1 MEAFLFF
8 SERQGIPWHRKESN
22 RFMSMHAAVKA
33 GRRPRRLPQGDRVQE
48 VLMLL
53 PMFIGFL
60 LFTVYPILWVL
71 RWSVFDYNGFSTPVF
86 VGMENFVRVFTRDP
100 SYWNALGNTFII
112 AGLKML
118 VEIPLA
124 LLLAVAVNSKLRGSA
139 FFRVVYFMPSV
150 FSIAVV
156 GLIFSILFSAFN
168 GIVNSALRQLGI
180 ISVNISWFGDKAHA
194 MFVIIL
200 VSLWTTFGLNMIYF
214 LTGLQNIPRAL
225 YECASID
232 GASKPRQF
240 FSITLPLLAPTTQL
254 VLMLSVLGTMK
265 MTDLILV
272 LTNGAPGGTTEVVM
286 TYIFKYFFSYGD
298 NAARDVQFG
307 YASAMAVVTA
317 IVLCIVTVIYLRVSR
332 NMQSVDQ

>member
-1 MEAFLFF
+1 
-8 SERQGIPWHRKESN
+8 
-22 RFMSMHAAVKA
+22 
-33 GRRPRRLPQGDRVQE
+33 
-48 VLMLL
+48 
-53 PMFIGFL
+53 
-60 LFTVYPILWVL
+60 
-71 RWSVFDYNGFSTPVF
+71 
-86 VGMENFVRVFTRDP
+86 
-100 SYWNALGNTFII
+100 
-112 AGLKML
+112 ML
-118 VEIPLA
+118 VEIPMA
-124 LLLAVAVNSKLRGSA
+124 LILAVLVNNARLRGGK
-139 FFRVVYFMPSV
+139 FFRVIFFLPSV

-168 GIVNSALRQLGI
+168 GIVNAVLWELGI
-180 ISVNISWFGDKAHA
+180 INRNISWFGDKTHA

-214 LTGLQNIPRAL
+214 LMGLQNIPKSL

-232 GASKPRQF
+232 GASPLRQF
-240 FSITLPLLAPTTQL
+240 FSITVPLLSPILQL

-272 LTNGAPGGTTEVVM
+272 LTNGGPGGTTEVVM

-317 IVLCIVTVIYLRVSR
+317 VILGITTLIYLRVSR
-332 NMQSVDQ
+332 KMQSYDE

>member
-1 MEAFLFF
+1 MTKVINRSKPGSCAKHL
-8 SERQGIPWHRKESN
+8 SSN
-22 RFMSMHAAVKA
+22 RI
-33 GRRPRRLPQGDRVQE
+33 QE
-48 VLMLL
+48 ILMIL
-53 PMFIGFL
+53 PMTIGFL
-60 LFTVYPILWVL
+60 LFSVYPIIWVI
-71 RWSVFDYNGFSTPVF
+71 RWSCFNYNGFSTPVWC
-86 VGMENFVRVFTRDP
+86 GLDNFIRVLTRDP
-100 SYWNALGNTFII
+100 AYWNSLLNTFII

-118 VEIPLA
+118 VEIPMA
-124 LLLAVAVNSKLRGSA
+124 LILAVLVNNARLRGGK
-139 FFRVVYFMPSV
+139 FFRVVFFLPSV

-168 GIVNSALRQLGI
+168 GIVNAVLWELGI
-180 ISVNISWFGDKAHA
+180 INRNISWFGDKTHA

-214 LTGLQNIPRAL
+214 LMGLQNIPKSL

-232 GASKPRQF
+232 GASPLRQF
-240 FSITLPLLAPTTQL
+240 FSITVPLLSPILQL

-265 MTDLILV
+265 MTDLIL
-272 LTNGAPGGTTEVVM
+272 LTNGGPGGTTEVVM

-317 IVLCIVTVIYLRVSR
+317 VILGITTLIYLRVSR
-332 NMQSVDQ
+332 KMQSYDE